1 MRRKL
6 NLSPR
11 AENVRDPLIVKI
23 PVQFDLPEIK
33 EHFDESLNAIRKQF
47 DVAEYL
53 ISVEK
58 LKESENIYRSQIVF
72 LESILDFFMH
82 EITKFGLYRIF
93 INEWPST
100 DKFNNLEIPMS
111 EVTKAITDTE
121 STEWFFEYVNR
132 RYSAEVMQDWSI
144 IREQL
149 NLIGIP
155 WNDVCKRCNPGK
167 NENESITVE
176 KNVLIELYKRRNEI
190 AHQND
195 RCHADAE
202 QQGISKSFVEEKID
216 CISKLVNTI
225 CGMAEQKVVSK

>member
-1 MRRKL
+1 MRKL

-11 AENVRDPLIVKI
+11 AENVRDPLIVKT
-23 PVQFDLPEIK
+23 PVQFELHEIK
-33 EHFDESLNAIRKQF
+33 GHFDESLNAIRKQF

-53 ISVEK
+53 LSVEK
-58 LKESENIYRSQIVF
+58 FKESEKRYRSQIVF

-93 INEWPST
+93 IKEWPIT
-100 DKFNNLEIPMS
+100 DKFKNLEIPMS
-111 EVTKAITDTE
+111 EVMKALADTE
-121 STEWFFEYVNR
+121 STEWFFEYVNS

-155 WNDVCKRCNPGK
+155 WKDVCQRCNPGK
-167 NENESITVE
+167 NENESVAAE
-176 KNVLIELYKRRNEI
+176 KNVLIELYRRRNEI

-202 QQGISKSFVEEKID
+202 QQGISKSFVEEKINE
-216 CISKLVNTI
+216 ISKFVYAIYDIAKKINKDNL
-225 CGMAEQKVVSK
+225 

>member
-121 STEWFFEYVNR
+121 STEWFF
-132 RYSAEVMQDWSI
+132 
-144 IREQL
+144 
-149 NLIGIP
+149 
-155 WNDVCKRCNPGK
+155 
-167 NENESITVE
+167 
-176 KNVLIELYKRRNEI
+176 
-190 AHQND
+190 
-195 RCHADAE
+195 
-202 QQGISKSFVEEKID
+202 
-216 CISKLVNTI
+216 
-225 CGMAEQKVVSK
+225 